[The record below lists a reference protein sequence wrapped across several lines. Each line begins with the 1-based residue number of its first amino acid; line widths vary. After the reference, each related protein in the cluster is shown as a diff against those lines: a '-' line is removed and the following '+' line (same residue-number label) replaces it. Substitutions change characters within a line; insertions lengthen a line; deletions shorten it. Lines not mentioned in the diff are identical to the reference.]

1 MLRTEP
7 NTKAYD
13 ARAVA
18 NLILDLADADGRP
31 LTQVE
36 LLKILYFAHGWYLAT
51 KNKPLVVQP
60 IEAWKYGP
68 VVKVVRDAFKDFG
81 SRPITNRAERLV
93 LETGEYQRVEPDL
106 SDDDS
111 NFVANI
117 FKQYKQFG
125 AWELSDFT
133 HEQDSPWDR
142 VWNPKG
148 AQGRLGL
155 RIRNDEIQAHFLSV
169 AGRGSAH

>member
-1 MLRTEP
+1 MLSAKP
-7 NTKAYD
+7 KAKAYD

-18 NLILDLADADGRP
+18 NLILDLAEHDGRP

-51 KNKPLVVQP
+51 KNRPLVSQP

-68 VVKVVRDAFKDFG
+68 VVNVVREAFKDFRD
-81 SRPITNRAERLV
+81 RPITARAEKLV

-106 SDDDS
+106 LEDDVD
-111 NFVANI
+111 FVASV
-117 FKQYKQFG
+117 FRHYKQFG

-133 HEQDSPWDR
+133 HEKDSPWDR

-169 AGRGSAH
+169 AARGPAH

>member
-1 MLRTEP
+1 MLKAEFQAT
-7 NTKAYD
+7 AYD

-18 NLILDLADADGRP
+18 NFILDLADNDGRP

-51 KNKPLVVQP
+51 KNRPLVSQP

-81 SRPITNRAERLV
+81 DRPIEARAEKLV
-93 LETGEYQRVEPDL
+93 LETGEYQRVAPDL
-106 SDDDS
+106 SDDDAD
-111 NFVANI
+111 FVANV
-117 FKQYKQFG
+117 FRQYKQFG

-133 HEQDSPWDR
+133 HEKDSPWDR